1 MFMTIFQL
9 TLKHNIYNNLNIDMR
24 NLKLSFFKCYNVF
37 QKTTAYRRYK
47 DDVPHEIKVE
57 RVKKMFNVFR
67 RDAEILNKQ
76 FVNTE
81 QLMLVEGVS

>member
-1 MFMTIFQL
+1 
-9 TLKHNIYNNLNIDMR
+9 MR